1 MYYIC
6 KVKQLNDLKM
16 KHVETNQITF
26 GKETKKLISELVP
39 TAKHII
45 KIGQNVLIKD
55 LNGQTVATWQKRTL
69 KNGLLIIW

>member
-1 MYYIC
+1 
-6 KVKQLNDLKM
+6 M

-26 GKETKKLISELVP
+26 GNETKKLISDLLP

-45 KIGQNVLIKD
+45 KLGKNVLIKD
-55 LNGQTVATWQKRTL
+55 LNGQTVATWHKRPL